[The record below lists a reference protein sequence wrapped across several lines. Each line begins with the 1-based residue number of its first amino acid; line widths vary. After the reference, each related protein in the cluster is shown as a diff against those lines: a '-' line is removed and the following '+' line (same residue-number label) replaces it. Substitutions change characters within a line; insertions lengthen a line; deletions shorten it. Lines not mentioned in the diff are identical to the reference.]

1 MMRLNGR
8 SIPLSLTIALFD
20 MECIH
25 CFNKVSEARIEAG
38 YNYCRV
44 CAERVPQVKGVNVFS
59 HKTGGDLQVLSP
71 EQFADHRKYNPYGRN
86 TGRGSGVHRVM
97 GRSEV

>member
-1 MMRLNGR
+1 
-8 SIPLSLTIALFD
+8 

-25 CFNKVSEARIEAG
+25 CFNTVSSARVEAG

-44 CAERVPQVKGVNVFS
+44 CAERVPKVKGVMCFG
-59 HKTGGDLQVLSP
+59 HKTAGEMQVVSP
-71 EQFADHRKYNPYGRN
+71 EQFSEHRRYNPYGRN

>member
-1 MMRLNGR
+1 
-8 SIPLSLTIALFD
+8 
-20 MECIH
+20 MECVH
-25 CFNKVSEARIEAG
+25 CFNNVSEARVDAG

-44 CAERVPQVKGVNVFS
+44 CAERVPQVRGVMCYG
-59 HKTGGDLQVLSP
+59 HKTAGEMQVVSP
-71 EQFADHRKYNPYGRN
+71 QQFSEHRRYNPYGRN

>member
-1 MMRLNGR
+1 MKKLRVQ
-8 SIPLSLTIALFD
+8 SITPLLLIALSN
-20 MECIH
+20 MECVH
-25 CFNKVSEARIEAG
+25 CFNKVSEARVDAG

-44 CAERVPQVKGVNVFS
+44 CAERVPQVRGVNVLS

-71 EQFADHRKYNPYGRN
+71 DQFADHRKYNPYGRN

-97 GRSEV
+97 SRSDR

>member
-1 MMRLNGR
+1 
-8 SIPLSLTIALFD
+8 

-38 YNYCRV
+38 YNYCRT
-44 CAERVPQVKGVNVFS
+44 CAEHIPQVRGVMCYG
-59 HKTGGDLQVLSP
+59 HKTAGEMQVVSP
-71 EQFADHRKYNPYGRN
+71 QQFAEHRRYNPYGRN

-97 GRSEV
+97 HRSEV

>member
-1 MMRLNGR
+1 
-8 SIPLSLTIALFD
+8 
-20 MECIH
+20 MECFH
-25 CFNKVSEARIEAG
+25 CFNNVSEARVSAG

-44 CAERVPQVKGVNVFS
+44 CAERVPQVRGVMCYG
-59 HKTGGDLQVLSP
+59 HKTAGEMQVVSP
-71 EQFADHRKYNPYGRN
+71 QQFSEHRRYNPYGRN